1 MENHEQ
7 YQRQGKEIGTVQEKS
22 RARAT
27 DSGQGKNVLKN
38 LEERAKVGGISNK
51 RITYQRWER

>member
-38 LEERAKVGGISNK
+38 LEERARAGDS
-51 RITYQRWER
+51 ER